1 MSGATNHEVAWVSA
15 GLCQAAADL
24 GVELP
29 AGYALT
35 VAAQALRRGEE
46 VGVTRLGPG
55 VILSSPPSEEH
66 PMPFVVGYAEAGCQW
81 YRDGRHHCPSPEP
94 TGVSGTDM
102 AALGALGL

>member
-1 MSGATNHEVAWVSA
+1 MSGATGHELAWVAA

-29 AGYALT
+29 PAYALA
-35 VAAQALRRGEE
+35 VAAQALRRGEA

-55 VILSSPPSEEH
+55 VVLSSLPSEEH

-81 YRDGRHHCPSPEP
+81 YRDGRRHRPSPEP
-94 TGVSGTDM
+94 TKVPGTDM
-102 AALGALGL
+102 SVLGAVAL